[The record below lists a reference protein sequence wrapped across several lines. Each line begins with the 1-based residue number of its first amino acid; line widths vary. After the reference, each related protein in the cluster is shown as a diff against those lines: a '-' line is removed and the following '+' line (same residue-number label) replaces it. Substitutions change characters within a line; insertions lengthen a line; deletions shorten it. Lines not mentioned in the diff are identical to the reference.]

1 MNTTLLRSPKVTYLA
16 AFVLGAVI
24 ALLIATPAR
33 SAEPF
38 RLDRLAIVRF
48 VSAADNQLILRHGVP
63 EEVLETL

>member
-1 MNTTLLRSPKVTYLA
+1 MNTTQLRSPKVTYLA

-38 RLDRLAIVRF
+38 RLDRLAIAQF
-48 VSAADNQLILRHGVP
+48 MPTADNRLMLRQGVP
-63 EEVLETL
+63 AEVFETL